1 MPATYSVNIGSQFET
16 ERKFGILPVIQN
28 LPDNTSK
35 LITPRDV
42 RDAFL
47 TVWASSPIKQTT
59 NSSGTEYIGID
70 SGNPAD
76 RDIKQ
81 KIFLGK
87 RSFGSQEIITGGLL
101 SKSDNVDIFIYNTKP
116 DSASQSIT
124 RMAFLAGT
132 ESSLYTNAPYIGS
145 EYNSVSNSLDFVV
158 RNPQISGGINLF
170 SDTGYVSINGIKFP
184 KVVENSAATNDKILR
199 YVGNYPNGYLKW
211 DSSNVAISKLGDSTK
226 TTNIYGGTVS
236 LNGYEL
242 EFVNNDMTS
251 TAVGG
256 VPSGFSFSATSFID
270 VNGNGKKWPL
280 SEVIRKILYPKVGP
294 SITVSVYSSTGLPY
308 VELAST
314 ASISMNYKMTIYP
327 RNQKE
332 YISDY
337 VISTQVGSSLAV
349 KSSNYGMSFSG
360 VPGTGFDG
368 SVSNL
373 LAASYS
379 SPTYSNYVFS
389 AADIWSPTQITHTSW
404 PNFGFS
410 YSATASIQHV
420 YPVYYGFTSSN
431 IEDSTTFD
439 NAVKSLNKYVGP
451 YPGVSASL
459 SIEYTGSGYFYFI
472 HQGATGSIG
481 SFDTPIS
488 TIQDPNGF
496 IIHDSNNLSLS
507 FLSDNSKVVGL
518 TINGG
523 KTTKGLSTNWKVWKS
538 KNLCEYNYTGK
549 NFIIK
554 F

>member
-70 SGNPAD
+70 SGNPGD

-87 RSFGSQEIITGGLL
+87 RNFGSQEILTGDLL

-158 RNPQISGGINLF
+158 RNPQVSGGINLF

-184 KVVENSAATNDKILR
+184 KVSDNSAATNDKILR

-211 DSSNVAISKLGDSTK
+211 DSSNVAISQLGDPLK

-251 TAVGG
+251 VAVGG
-256 VPSGFSFSATSFID
+256 VPSGFSFSATSF
-270 VNGNGKKWPL
+270 NGKKWPL

-294 SITVSVYSSTGLPY
+294 NIVVSVYNQLNGLPY

-314 ASISMNYKMTIYP
+314 ASISMDYKMTIYP

-337 VISTQVGSSLAV
+337 VISTQVGSSAAV

-360 VPGTGFDG
+360 VPGTSFNG

-379 SPTYSNYVFS
+379 SPTYSNYAFS
-389 AADIWSPTQITHTSW
+389 AADIWSPQITHTSW
-404 PNFGFS
+404 PLFFS

-431 IEDSTTFD
+431 ITNSTTFD

-451 YPGVSASL
+451 YPGASASL
-459 SIEYTGSGYFYFI
+459 SLEYTGSGYFYFI
-472 HQGATGSIG
+472 HQVA
-481 SFDTPIS
+481 SFNTPIS

-496 IIHDSNNLSLS
+496 IIHDSSLLSQS
-507 FLSDNSKVVGL
+507 FLSDDSKLSGL

-538 KNLCEYNYTGK
+538 KNICEYNYTGK
-549 NFIIK
+549 NFNIK

>member
-1 MPATYSVNIGSQFET
+1 MPATYSVNLGSQFET

-35 LITPRDV
+35 LISPRNV

-87 RSFGSQEIITGGLL
+87 RSFGSQEILTNDLL

-158 RNPQISGGINLF
+158 RNPQLSGGINLF

-184 KVVENSAATNDKILR
+184 KVSENSAATNDKILR

-211 DSSNVAISKLGDSTK
+211 DSSNVAISQLGDPLK

-242 EFVNNDMTS
+242 EFVNPDMTS

-256 VPSGFSFSATSFID
+256 VPSGFSFSATSF
-270 VNGNGKKWPL
+270 NGKKWPL

-314 ASISMNYKMTIYP
+314 ASISMNYRLTIYP
-327 RNQKE
+327 RNEKE

-337 VISTQVGSSLAV
+337 VISTQVGSSTPV

-360 VPGTGFDG
+360 VPGTSFNG

-389 AADIWSPTQITHTSW
+389 AADIWSPNQITHTSW
-404 PNFGFS
+404 PLFFS

-431 IEDSTTFD
+431 IINSTTFD

-451 YPGVSASL
+451 YPGASASL
-459 SIEYTGSGYFYFI
+459 SIEYVGSGYFYFI
-472 HQGATGSIG
+472 HQSAT
-481 SFDTPIS
+481 FDTPIS

-496 IIHDSNNLSLS
+496 IIHDSSLLSQS
-507 FLSDNSKVVGL
+507 FLSDDSKSNGL

-538 KNLCEYNYTGK
+538 KNICEYNYTGK

>member
-1 MPATYSVNIGSQFET
+1 MPATFSVNIGSQFET

-87 RSFGSQEIITGGLL
+87 RSFGSQEIITADLL
-101 SKSDNVDIFIYNTKP
+101 NKSDNVDIFIYNTKT

-158 RNPQISGGINLF
+158 RNPQLNGGINLF

-184 KVVENSAATNDKILR
+184 KVTDNTTGASNGKILR

-211 DSSNVAISKLGDSTK
+211 DSSNVAISQLGAVDKVTK
-226 TTNIYGGTVS
+226 IFGGTVS

-242 EFVNNDMTS
+242 EFVNPDMTS
-251 TAVGG
+251 SAVGG
-256 VPSGFSFSATSFID
+256 VPAGFSFSSTSFN
-270 VNGNGKKWPL
+270 NGKWPL

-294 SITVSVYSSTGLPY
+294 SIVVNVDNQSTGLPY

-314 ASISMNYKMTIYP
+314 ASISMNYIMTIYP
-327 RNQKE
+327 RNEKE
-332 YISDY
+332 YVSDY
-337 VISTQVGSSLAV
+337 VISTQVGSSAAV

-360 VPGTGFDG
+360 VPGTTFNG

-389 AADIWSPTQITHTSW
+389 AADIWTPNQITHTSW
-404 PNFGFS
+404 PLFFS

-420 YPVYYGFTSSN
+420 YPVYYGFTNSN
-431 IEDSTTFD
+431 IVDATSFN

-451 YPGVSASL
+451 YPGMSASL

-472 HQGATGSIG
+472 HQSTT
-481 SFDTPIS
+481 FDTPIY

-496 IIHDSNNLSLS
+496 IIHDSSLLSQS
-507 FLSDNSKVVGL
+507 FLSDDSKTSGL
-518 TINGG
+518 SITGA

-538 KNLCEYNYTGK
+538 KNVCEYSYTGK
-549 NFIIK
+549 NFTIK

>member
-1 MPATYSVNIGSQFET
+1 MPATYSVNLGSQFET

-35 LITPRDV
+35 LISPRNV

-87 RSFGSQEIITGGLL
+87 RSFGSQEILTNDLL
-101 SKSDNVDIFIYNTKP
+101 SKSDNVDIFIYNTKS

-158 RNPQISGGINLF
+158 RNPQLSGGINLF

-184 KVVENSAATNDKILR
+184 KVSENSAATNDKILR

-211 DSSNVAISKLGDSTK
+211 DSSNVAISQLGDPLK

-242 EFVNNDMTS
+242 EFVNPDMTS

-256 VPSGFSFSATSFID
+256 VPSGFSFSATSF
-270 VNGNGKKWPL
+270 NGKKWPL

-314 ASISMNYKMTIYP
+314 ASISMNYTLTIYP
-327 RNQKE
+327 RNEKE

-337 VISTQVGSSLAV
+337 VISTQVGSSTPV

-360 VPGTGFDG
+360 VPGTYFNG

-389 AADIWSPTQITHTSW
+389 AADIWSPNQITHTSW
-404 PNFGFS
+404 PLFFS

-431 IEDSTTFD
+431 IINSTTFD

-451 YPGVSASL
+451 YPGASASL
-459 SIEYTGSGYFYFI
+459 SIEYVGSGYFYFI
-472 HQGATGSIG
+472 HQSAT
-481 SFDTPIS
+481 FDTPIS

-496 IIHDSNNLSLS
+496 IIHDSSLLSQS
-507 FLSDNSKVVGL
+507 FLSDDSKSNGL

-538 KNLCEYNYTGK
+538 KNICEYNYTGK

>member
-1 MPATYSVNIGSQFET
+1 
-16 ERKFGILPVIQN
+16 
-28 LPDNTSK
+28 
-35 LITPRDV
+35 
-42 RDAFL
+42 
-47 TVWASSPIKQTT
+47 
-59 NSSGTEYIGID
+59 
-70 SGNPAD
+70 
-76 RDIKQ
+76 
-81 KIFLGK
+81 
-87 RSFGSQEIITGGLL
+87 
-101 SKSDNVDIFIYNTKP
+101 
-116 DSASQSIT
+116 
-124 RMAFLAGT
+124 MAFLAGT

-158 RNPQISGGINLF
+158 RNPQVSGGINLF

-184 KVVENSAATNDKILR
+184 KVSENSEATNDKILR
-199 YVGNYPNGYLKW
+199 YVGNYPNGHLKW

-270 VNGNGKKWPL
+270 GDGNGKKWPL

-294 SITVSVYSSTGLPY
+294 NIVVSVYNQLNGLPY

-314 ASISMNYKMTIYP
+314 ANISMNYTMTIYP

-337 VISTQVGSSLAV
+337 VISTQVGSSNPV

-360 VPGTGFDG
+360 VPGTTFNG

-389 AADIWSPTQITHTSW
+389 ATDIWLPTRFTASAYPT
-404 PNFGFS
+404 GFL

-420 YPVYYGFTSSN
+420 YPVYYGFTSSDITN
-431 IEDSTTFD
+431 SATFD
-439 NAVKSLNKYVGP
+439 NVVKILNKYVGP

-472 HQGATGSIG
+472 HQAAT
-481 SFDTPIS
+481 FDTPIS

-496 IIHDSNNLSLS
+496 IIHDSSLLSLS
-507 FLSDNSKVVGL
+507 FLSDDSKLSGL

-538 KNLCEYNYTGK
+538 KNICEYNYTGK
-549 NFIIK
+549 NFNIK

>member
-1 MPATYSVNIGSQFET
+1 MPATYSVNLGSQFET

-35 LITPRDV
+35 LISPRNV

-87 RSFGSQEIITGGLL
+87 RSFGSQEILTNDLL

-158 RNPQISGGINLF
+158 RNPQLSGGINLF

-184 KVVENSAATNDKILR
+184 KVSENSAATNDKILR

-211 DSSNVAISKLGDSTK
+211 DSSNVAISQLGDPLK

-242 EFVNNDMTS
+242 EFVNPDMTS

-256 VPSGFSFSATSFID
+256 VPSGFSFSATSF
-270 VNGNGKKWPL
+270 NGKKWPL

-314 ASISMNYKMTIYP
+314 ASISMNYTLTIYP
-327 RNQKE
+327 RNEKE

-337 VISTQVGSSLAV
+337 VISTQVGSSTPV

-360 VPGTGFDG
+360 VPGTYFNG

-389 AADIWSPTQITHTSW
+389 AADIWSPNQITHTSW
-404 PNFGFS
+404 PLFFS

-431 IEDSTTFD
+431 IINSTTFD

-451 YPGVSASL
+451 YPGASASL
-459 SIEYTGSGYFYFI
+459 SIEYVGSGYFYFI
-472 HQGATGSIG
+472 HQSAT
-481 SFDTPIS
+481 FDTPIS

-496 IIHDSNNLSLS
+496 IIHDSSLLSQS
-507 FLSDNSKVVGL
+507 FLSDDSKSNGL

-538 KNLCEYNYTGK
+538 KNICEYNYTGK

>member
-1 MPATYSVNIGSQFET
+1 MPATYSVNLGSQFET

-35 LITPRDV
+35 LISPRNV

-87 RSFGSQEIITGGLL
+87 RSFGSQEILTNDLL
-101 SKSDNVDIFIYNTKP
+101 SKSDNVDIFIYNTKS

-158 RNPQISGGINLF
+158 RNPQLSGGINLF

-184 KVVENSAATNDKILR
+184 KVSENSAATNDKILR

-211 DSSNVAISKLGDSTK
+211 DSSNVAISQLGDPLK

-242 EFVNNDMTS
+242 EFVNPDMTS

-256 VPSGFSFSATSFID
+256 VPSGFSFSATSF
-270 VNGNGKKWPL
+270 NGKKWPL

-314 ASISMNYKMTIYP
+314 ASISMNYTLTIYP
-327 RNQKE
+327 RNEKE

-337 VISTQVGSSLAV
+337 VISTQVGSSTPV

-360 VPGTGFDG
+360 VPGTSFNG

-389 AADIWSPTQITHTSW
+389 AADIWSPNQITHTSW
-404 PNFGFS
+404 PLFFS

-431 IEDSTTFD
+431 IINSTTFD

-451 YPGVSASL
+451 YPGASASL
-459 SIEYTGSGYFYFI
+459 SIEYVGSGYFYFI
-472 HQGATGSIG
+472 HQSAT
-481 SFDTPIS
+481 FDTPIS

-496 IIHDSNNLSLS
+496 IIHDSSLLSQS
-507 FLSDNSKVVGL
+507 FLSDDSKSNGL

-538 KNLCEYNYTGK
+538 KNICEYNYTGK